1 MWLVSA
7 EHADHPGNVV
17 AWAVVA
23 DRSGGRQE
31 GGELVAD
38 TLEDLRAM
46 LPTGLRRGGPSP
58 FWWHNVV
65 EAWDRGGLTQASCW
79 GVSISPRSRLQA
91 YPNWTLREQCF
102 MCRKGGVVSYSETRL
117 SQTPTSSVSN
127 LAEGER

>member
-79 GVSISPRSRLQA
+79 GGLHLTQVSAASIPELDASGAMFHVSKGRRSL
-91 YPNWTLREQCF
+91 L
-102 MCRKGGVVSYSETRL
+102 L
-117 SQTPTSSVSN
+117 
-127 LAEGER
+127 